1 MAREIVVRIINET
14 EARPSADLSS
24 EDGDKKKPKSD
35 GGSGKDFL
43 GIMWSYLGKR
53 VVTMIKNEA
62 VYYTGKYFDVTENY
76 KASNLVDNA
85 SSAIDMATSLFV
97 GAKVG
102 THVLGAGIGTGIG
115 LAITAIGMGVGAVK
129 RYGEEAQKIAQNA
142 YGNYFYGIR
151 AGYVDGGHGTEN

>member
-24 EDGDKKKPKSD
+24 EDGDKKKPKTDDS
-35 GGSGKDFL
+35 GSDFL
-43 GIMWSYLGKR
+43 KVMWAYLGKR
-53 VVTMIKNEA
+53 IITRIKTEA
-62 VYYTGKYFDVTENY
+62 MYYTGKYFDVTENY

-85 SSAIDMATSLFV
+85 SSTIDMATSLFV

-102 THVLGAGIGTGIG
+102 THVLGAGLGTGIG
-115 LAITAIGMGVGAVK
+115 LAVTAIGMGVGAVK
-129 RYGEEAQKIAQNA
+129 KYGEEAQKIAQNA
-142 YGNYFYGIR
+142 YGNYFYGTR